1 MKLYDLELSGNC
13 YKVRLFC
20 ALLDLPL
27 TLEPVDTRNGE
38 HKQPAFLALN
48 PLGQIP
54 VLVDGEVVLR
64 DSQAILVYLARKTER
79 SDWLPLEAGPLATVM
94 QWLSTAANE
103 LARGPADARAG
114 VKFGRQLDVEL
125 ARAKAF
131 SILGII
137 DTHLGRQRWL
147 ACDRPTIADIAC
159 FPYIALAPEGGIG
172 LEPYSNIKGWMNRI
186 ASLPGYISMPGIA

>member
-27 TLEPVDTRNGE
+27 TLEPIDTRAGA

-48 PLGQIP
+48 PLGQVP

-79 SDWLPLEAGPLATVM
+79 SDWLPLEAAPLATVM

-114 VKFGRQLDVEL
+114 VKFGRQLDVDL
-125 ARAKAF
+125 ARAKTLH
-131 SILGII
+131 ILAVIEA
-137 DTHLGRQRWL
+137 HLGRGSWL
-147 ACDRPTIADIAC
+147 ACGRPTIADIAC
-159 FPYIALAPEGGIG
+159 FPYIALAPEGGIS
-172 LEPYSNIKGWMNRI
+172 LDPYSSIKAWMDRI
-186 ASLPGYISMPGIA
+186 MSLPGYISMPGIA